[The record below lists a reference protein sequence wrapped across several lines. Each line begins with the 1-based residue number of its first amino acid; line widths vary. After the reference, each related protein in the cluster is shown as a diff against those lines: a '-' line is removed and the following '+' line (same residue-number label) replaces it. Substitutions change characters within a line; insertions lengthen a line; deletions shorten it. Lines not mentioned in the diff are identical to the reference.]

1 MKGNIMGLSPV
12 SFPDQKTG
20 VMIEGMSIFVEHED
34 LNSFGKIPAKI
45 WVEAGSP
52 LEAKLADYLVKPASM
67 VGLEVDF
74 SYKPKSTKV
83 AQFDIVSK

>member
-1 MKGNIMGLSPV
+1 MKGRISGCSPV

-20 VMIEGMSIFVEHED
+20 VMVEGMNIFVLYED
-34 LNSFGKIPAKI
+34 VNSFGEIPVKV

-52 LEAKLADYLVKPASM
+52 LEAKLSNYLVKPASM
-67 VGLEVDF
+67 PGLEVDF
-74 SYKPKSTKV
+74 SFKPKSTRV